1 MKQNK
6 LTCLFIVSFLFTI
19 WSKSTLTATAGP
31 LHDAAKEGDLKR
43 IQTLIEKGTNINAK
57 DENDL
62 TALHYAAIEGHRSIG
77 ELLVDKGADINAQ
90 NQKGW
95 TPLNYAVFHG
105 KKKIIEVLVA
115 HGADVN
121 IKDKDGKM
129 PLYVAMEE
137 GNEDIAVL
145 LINADANIN
154 IFNTVRERGKT
165 LLHEAAQQGYCEVAK
180 LLLDRG
186 IGVNI
191 KNDNGMTPLHYAV
204 TNYTFRDDNLDMVM
218 LLVAHGA
225 AIDAKDH
232 MGRTPL
238 NVVTDMLMMSS
249 EEKPPQ
255 YRIVRFLISKG
266 ADINAKHED
275 GWTALHWAI
284 GTAQK
289 DLVELLI
296 AKGAEIDSRD
306 WKGETPLYWAVRGH
320 RDAVEELSRND
331 TDIIA
336 KTIDIDTALI
346 EALRPRID
354 ATRLTTRQLYSKVSD
369 VLKDVSKL
377 LIAKGADVNAK
388 NRDGDTPLIEAAK
401 GVNKELVELLVASGA
416 DVNAKGRDG
425 LTALDNAARQG
436 RTDIV
441 GFLLAKGADIGTS
454 DKAKTTPLHLAAEH
468 GKKDMV
474 EFWISKGANVNAK
487 NEHGVTPLGLAVGVH
502 RDIAKLPQAKDSR
515 GYFKRA
521 DYFYWRNE
529 FDRAIEDYTSAC
541 RLNPENDHAFFRR
554 GRAWAKKGNSQQ
566 AVADWKSAI
575 ELYWG
580 NALDIYYT
588 RRMLKSPDAQLDR
601 LIKKVAERHLDDL
614 DTVSGYSVGYGG
626 SPGYFYTL
634 SLILSKPFEEDKF
647 LKMVRNDNPV
657 IRAMALICLAR
668 HDVSR
673 YEGIIRSFYADRA
686 EVDYLPFGDIVTRIT
701 LDKLAEK
708 ILKNRYFVNYWSPHH
723 TDSITDISGVFL
735 KYKDEA
741 GDKNEVIELLI
752 ANGSEVNTKDQDG
765 ETPLHYAAEHG
776 DKHVAELLIAN
787 GADVN
792 ARNNTGETP
801 LHCATLWAYK
811 DVIELLI
818 ANGADIGLKTK
829 TGSTALQI
837 ATEMDYQGLSSLLR
851 ERGAKQ

>member
-1 MKQNK
+1 MIQNK
-6 LTCLFIVSFLFTI
+6 LSYLFVVFFLFPI
-19 WSKSTLTATAGP
+19 WSESSLTATAGP

-62 TALHYAAIEGHRSIG
+62 TALHYAAIEAHRSIG
-77 ELLVDKGADINAQ
+77 ELLVDNGANVNAQ

-95 TPLNYAVFHG
+95 APLHHAVFHG
-105 KKKIIEVLVA
+105 KKEIVEVLVA

-129 PLYVAMEE
+129 PLCVAMEG

-145 LINADANIN
+145 LINADAKID
-154 IFNTVRERGKT
+154 TMRERGKT
-165 LLHEAAQQGYCEVAK
+165 LLHEAAQKGYCEVAK

-191 KNDNGMTPLHYAV
+191 KNDNGMTPLHFAV
-204 TNYTFRDDNLDMVM
+204 TNYTFRDDHLDMVM

-225 AIDAKDH
+225 AIDAKDN

-238 NVVTDMLMMSS
+238 NVVTDMLITSS

-255 YRIVRFLISKG
+255 YRIVKFLISKG
-266 ADINAKHED
+266 ADIHTKHED
-275 GWTALHWAI
+275 GWTALHWAV

-296 AKGAEIDSRD
+296 AKGAEINSRD
-306 WKGETPLYWAVRGH
+306 WKGETPLHWAVQRL
-320 RDAVEELSRND
+320 RDAWEELSRND

-336 KTIDIDTALI
+336 KTIDVNTAPL
-346 EALRPRID
+346 ESVRQ
-354 ATRLTTRQLYSKVSD
+354 TTRQFYLTISNTS
-369 VLKDVSKL
+369 KDVSKL
-377 LIAKGADVNAK
+377 LIANGADVNAQ

-401 GVNKELVELLVASGA
+401 GADKELVELLVASGA
-416 DVNAKGRDG
+416 DVNAKGRDD
-425 LTALDNAARQG
+425 LTALDNAAQQG

-441 GFLLAKGADIGTS
+441 KFLLAKGAHIHPS
-454 DKAKTTPLHLAAEH
+454 DKARTTPLHLAAEH
-468 GKKDMV
+468 GKKDMAK
-474 EFWISKGANVNAK
+474 FWIAKGANVNAK
-487 NEHGVTPLGLAVGVH
+487 NEHGETPLGLAVGGH
-502 RDIAKLPQAKDSR
+502 RDIAKLPQAKDSD

-529 FDRAIEDYTSAC
+529 FDRAIEDYTSAS
-541 RLNPENDHAFFRR
+541 RLNPENDRAYFRR
-554 GRAWAKKGNSQQ
+554 GRAWVKKGNSKH
-566 AVADWKSAI
+566 AVTNWKTAI
-575 ELYWG
+575 QLNWR
-580 NALDIYYT
+580 NALHIYYT
-588 RRMLKSPDAQLDR
+588 RRLLKSQDAQLDR
-601 LIKKVAERHLDDL
+601 IIKEVAVRHLDDL

-657 IRAMALICLAR
+657 IRALALICLAR
-668 HDVSR
+668 QDIAR
-673 YEGIIRSFYADRA
+673 YRETIESFYADTA
-686 EVDYLPFGDIVTRIT
+686 EVEFMPFGCIVTHIT
-701 LDKLAEK
+701 LDKLAK
-708 ILKNRYFVNYWSPHH
+708 RILEDRYLLNYWFAHH
-723 TDSITDISGVFL
+723 TNSITDTSGVFL

-752 ANGSEVNTKDQDG
+752 ANGAEVNTKDQYYG

-787 GADVN
+787 GANVN
-792 ARNNTGETP
+792 AKNNDSETP
-801 LHCATLWAYK
+801 LHCATLWGYK
-811 DVIELLI
+811 DVLELLI
-818 ANGADIGLKTK
+818 ANGADIDLKTK
-829 TGSTALQI
+829 AGSIALQI

-851 ERGAKQ
+851 ERGAKE